1 MIFPKRLRYTGQR
14 MAAAVGMM
22 LISGA
27 ALAHPGHDGATG
39 NMLLT
44 GLLHPLTGTDH
55 LLAMLA
61 VGLWAATGG
70 MNRRAA
76 LGTALSFLVLL
87 FLGAMAGM
95 VVADIPAIEP
105 MIIASLLVLGLL
117 LASRVK
123 TPPWAGPVLVGAFAL
138 FHGIAHGTEL
148 LPGGS
153 AAGYVAGF
161 MLSTLAL
168 LLTGLGAGWLLR
180 GRALWLT
187 RLAGAGIAGYGLAL
201 WSVAA

>member
-1 MIFPKRLRYTGQR
+1 MVLPKRHLFTGQR
-14 MAAAVGMM
+14 MAVAVGMM

-27 ALAHPGHDGATG
+27 AMAHPGHHDATG

-70 MNRRAA
+70 MSRRAA
-76 LGTALSFLVLL
+76 LGTPLSFLVLL

-95 VVADIPAIEP
+95 AIADIPAIEP
-105 MIIASLLVLGLL
+105 MIIASLFVLGLL
-117 LASRVK
+117 LASRVT

-138 FHGIAHGTEL
+138 FHGIAHGAEL
-148 LPGGS
+148 VPGGS

-161 MLSTLAL
+161 MFSTLTL
-168 LLTGLGAGWLLR
+168 LLTGFGVGWLLR
-180 GRALWLT
+180 GRALWLS
-187 RLAGAGIAGYGLAL
+187 RLAGAGIAAYGLAL

>member
-1 MIFPKRLRYTGQR
+1 MILPKRHRFTGQR

-22 LISGA
+22 LISGV
-27 ALAHPGHDGATG
+27 ALAHPGHHDATG
-39 NMLLT
+39 HMLLT

-61 VGLWAATGG
+61 VGLWAATGA
-70 MNRRAA
+70 MSRRAA
-76 LGTALSFLVLL
+76 LGMPLSFLALL

-95 VVADIPAIEP
+95 AIADIPAIEP
-105 MIIASLLVLGLL
+105 MIIASLLILGLL
-117 LASRVK
+117 LVGRIKAS
-123 TPPWAGPVLVGAFAL
+123 PWAGPVLVATFAL
-138 FHGIAHGTEL
+138 FHGIAHGVEL
-148 LPGGS
+148 APGGS

-180 GRALWLT
+180 GRAVWLT
-187 RLAGAGIAGYGLAL
+187 RLAGAGIAAYGLAL